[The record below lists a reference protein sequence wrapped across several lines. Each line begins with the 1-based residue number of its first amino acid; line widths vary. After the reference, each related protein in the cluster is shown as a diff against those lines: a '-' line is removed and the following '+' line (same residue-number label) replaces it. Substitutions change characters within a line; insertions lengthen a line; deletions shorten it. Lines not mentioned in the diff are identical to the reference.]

1 MKLVKDLKIGD
12 NLYIK
17 EPWKDNVLIH
27 TVLSTYSEKDY
38 LYIIDSH
45 KILCFGKLEE
55 NTLYSREH
63 SKIYLED
70 SFVNEDMI
78 IEFKNRIE
86 SHKQTFEKIQKK
98 YIEDV
103 EDFTKLIARLEKE
116 FEILKNKLLWSV

>member
-1 MKLVKDLKIGD
+1 MKLVKDIKVGD

-17 EPWKDNVLIH
+17 EPWKDNVLTH
-27 TVLSTYSEKDY
+27 TVLSIYSEKDY
-38 LYIIDSH
+38 LYVIDSH

-70 SFVNEDMI
+70 SFVNEDII

-98 YIEDV
+98 YIGDV

>member
-17 EPWKDNVLIH
+17 EPWKDNVLTH
-27 TVLSTYSEKDY
+27 TVLSIYLEKDY
-38 LYIIDSH
+38 LYVIDSH

-86 SHKQTFEKIQKK
+86 SHKQTFEKIQKR

-103 EDFTKLIARLEKE
+103 EDFIKLIARLEKE

>member
-17 EPWKDNVLIH
+17 EPWKDNVLTH
-27 TVLSTYSEKDY
+27 TVLSIYLEKDY
-38 LYIIDSH
+38 LYVIDSH

-103 EDFTKLIARLEKE
+103 EDFTKLITRLEKE
-116 FEILKNKLLWSV
+116 FEILKNKLI

>member
-17 EPWKDNVLIH
+17 EPWKDNVLTH
-27 TVLSTYSEKDY
+27 TVLSIYLEKDY
-38 LYIIDSH
+38 LYVIDSH

-70 SFVNEDMI
+70 SFVNEDII

>member
-17 EPWKDNVLIH
+17 EPWKDNVLTH
-27 TVLSTYSEKDY
+27 TVLSIYLEKDY
-38 LYIIDSH
+38 LYVIDSH

-70 SFVNEDMI
+70 SFVNEDII

-103 EDFTKLIARLEKE
+103 EDFTKLITRLEKE

>member
-1 MKLVKDLKIGD
+1 MKLVKDLKVGD

-27 TVLSTYSEKDY
+27 TILSIYSEKDY
-38 LYIIDSH
+38 LYVIDSH

-78 IEFKNRIE
+78 IQFKNRIE

-116 FEILKNKLLWSV
+116 FETLKNKLI